1 MRRMLRPIF
10 KEAKV
15 YRRDKDGNVM
25 RDHAGKPRQGHPY
38 QWRHTFVNEQLISG
52 ASFPRIAELLGDT
65 PSTVQD
71 TYAHFVTGR
80 QKPLD
85 ETVRKSW
92 NEDEL
97 EGFRI

>member
-1 MRRMLRPIF
+1 MLRPIF

-15 YRRDKDGNVM
+15 YRKDKEGKAMLD
-25 RDHAGKPRQGHPY
+25 DDGKPRFGHPY

-52 ASFPRIAELLGDT
+52 SDFPRIAELLGDK

-85 ETVRKSW
+85 EAVKKSW
-92 NEDEL
+92 DEREL
-97 EGFRI
+97 KGFRL